1 MVLGSYSENRFPER
15 MQLGVAFQFLSIKVF
30 INKGRKPPLQDVM
43 PSDCSQLSPPLGNT
57 VQSSSCPIY
66 HMQAIKN
73 GAIFP
78 FGGNSLRILHEVT
91 GLGSN

>member
-30 INKGRKPPLQDVM
+30 INKGRKPPLLQDLM

-57 VQSSSCPIY
+57 VQTSSCPIY

-73 GAIFP
+73 RAIFL
-78 FGGNSLRILHEVT
+78 FGGNSLRILH
-91 GLGSN
+91 